1 MKKEKKIDLYLKG
14 YEEGQEDAWSE
25 IESLISKYEGWELR
39 SRIESKI
46 GTLYQDVDFKR
57 TELRDNP
64 EMLSIQDNETP
75 DEMGLSEKKIPWNKG
90 DAYLFVENKL
100 DESIMELVDV
110 VERGASALLVLRD
123 DPEKIIE
130 RFDMPVTQCRFIWL
144 SRWKG
149 GVNDLEDELTVEKIS
164 PSDLSGLSNAIGSFL
179 KSNQKGV
186 IFLSGISLITNYN
199 EENKVLRLLNFSRD
213 KVTEN
218 EGCLVASISPDAFEE
233 KFFEKIKGEFN
244 RTYE

>member
-1 MKKEKKIDLYLKG
+1 MKKEKKISLYLKG

-25 IESLISKYEGWELR
+25 IESLLSKYEGWELR

-46 GTLYQDVDFKR
+46 GTLYQEVEAKR
-57 TELRDNP
+57 TELKENP
-64 EMLSIQDNETP
+64 GILSPKKVPP
-75 DEMGLSEKKIPWNKG
+75 DEPTPPEKEIPWNKG
-90 DAYLFVENKL
+90 DAYLFVENKPA
-100 DESIMELVDV
+100 ESIKEVVDI
-110 VERGASALLVLRD
+110 VERGASALLILRE

-130 RFDMPVTQCRFIWL
+130 QFDMPIDDCRFIWL
-144 SRWKG
+144 SRSKG
-149 GVNDLEDELTVEKIS
+149 SNDFEDDLTVEKIS
-164 PSDLSGLSNAIGSFL
+164 PSDLSGLSNAIGSYL

-186 IFLSGISLITNYN
+186 VFLSGIPLMTNYN

-244 RTYE
+244 LTFD